1 MTENVNISNTIIADI
16 PIFNSNHGVFDNTSE
31 MVGNNLLNLSK
42 DLSGIQTLNVTQNT
56 LNLCIE
62 DISENSNTNLLDKL
76 RHWVLEYKISHNSCN
91 SLLIIMRSE
100 GLKVPKDVRT
110 LMRTPKTHEICN
122 MTNGTYIHLGFENML
137 IPVLELYYKN
147 VGISDNNLKIG
158 INIDGLPLVKSSKS
172 QIWPI
177 LVSILNF
184 KELRTN
190 VFPIGIFH
198 GYQKPQSVE
207 EFFNPFVSDILKVL
221 KDGLYVCGKL
231 LNVEVSNIVCDAPAK
246 SFLLNVKSH
255 NAYFGCTSCVEEGT
269 YLQNRVSFL
278 GTESKLRTDESF
290 RKQFD
295 DDYHKGDSPLLN
307 LPINIT
313 EVVCLD
319 YMHNVCLGV
328 TKRLIEFWVRGKKD
342 IRLADEK
349 KKQIN
354 NELIKLRTYM
364 PSEFA
369 RLPRSIDD
377 IEYFKAT
384 ELRNFVMY
392 TGAIVLQGKLKKTF
406 YNHFML
412 LVFAVRILACAETC
426 QTLNNIASQLL
437 KKFVTDYATLYGQ
450 HLISYN
456 VHSLIHLPMF
466 SMIHGPLDS
475 FSAFRYENYLQFI
488 KKSLKST
495 KYPLQEI
502 LNRIVEKQ
510 KTDNSKFDLYPQ
522 LPHLSKEI
530 HQHSL
535 SVLELSDTV
544 YRKYSLIRT
553 NTTIDTLKE
562 KDKYFMLDDNALV
575 SIVNIVKSK
584 DNSVKFFVKKYLNC
598 KEFCN
603 GPVISSLIIG
613 MYKIITDEISDIYC
627 VNENNLKHKCFC
639 VSVGNNL
646 AIMITLCHE
655 INM

>member
-1 MTENVNISNTIIADI
+1 
-16 PIFNSNHGVFDNTSE
+16 
-31 MVGNNLLNLSK
+31 
-42 DLSGIQTLNVTQNT
+42 
-56 LNLCIE
+56 
-62 DISENSNTNLLDKL
+62 
-76 RHWVLEYKISHNSCN
+76 
-91 SLLIIMRSE
+91 
-100 GLKVPKDVRT
+100 
-110 LMRTPKTHEICN
+110 
-122 MTNGTYIHLGFENML
+122 
-137 IPVLELYYKN
+137 
-147 VGISDNNLKIG
+147 
-158 INIDGLPLVKSSKS
+158 
-172 QIWPI
+172 
-177 LVSILNF
+177 
-184 KELRTN
+184 
-190 VFPIGIFH
+190 
-198 GYQKPQSVE
+198 
-207 EFFNPFVSDILKVL
+207 
-221 KDGLYVCGKL
+221 
-231 LNVEVSNIVCDAPAK
+231 
-246 SFLLNVKSH
+246 
-255 NAYFGCTSCVEEGT
+255 
-269 YLQNRVSFL
+269 
-278 GTESKLRTDESF
+278 
-290 RKQFD
+290 
-295 DDYHKGDSPLLN
+295 
-307 LPINIT
+307 
-313 EVVCLD
+313 
-319 YMHNVCLGV
+319 
-328 TKRLIEFWVRGKKD
+328 
-342 IRLADEK
+342 
-349 KKQIN
+349 
-354 NELIKLRTYM
+354 M

-392 TGAIVLQGKLKKTF
+392 TGAIVLQGKLKKAF

-426 QTLNNIASQLL
+426 QTLNDKASQLL
-437 KKFVTDYATLYGQ
+437 KKLVTDYATLYGQ

-475 FSAFRYENYLQFI
+475 FSAFRYENYLQYI

-535 SVLELSDTV
+535 SFLELSDTV

-575 SIVNIVKSK
+575 LIVNIVKSK
-584 DNSVKFFVKKYLNC
+584 DNSIKFFVKKYLNC

-603 GPVISSLIIG
+603 GPVISSLVIG
-613 MYKIITDEISDIYC
+613 MYKIKTNEILDIYC
-627 VNENNLKHKCFC
+627 VNERNLKHKCFC

-655 INM
+655 INHRIKIR